1 MRAWELASKLQQQSY
16 HCVMASYRDNLIL
29 LEMFEEKKNFGVKT
43 VITISHCL
51 VSR

>member
-29 LEMFEEKKNFGVKT
+29 LEMFEGKKKT
-43 VITISHCL
+43 L
-51 VSR
+51 G